1 VKLGNEDSMSTNS
14 DKENLQGAYQILRY
28 VQRALPIHSQQMHS
42 IIEETEKNNLL
53 LGANF
58 SNLIDEIGDSV
69 RKSNEIKDRLL
80 GAELSD
86 SHFDEIKSMLDELLH
101 NANSVQSSVSEIM
114 VSLQYQDSTRQILT
128 HVQDNLEDIGLEID
142 GLDDNL
148 QEPGAQDDQKLL
160 EKIAANYTMEKEREI
175 FFQVTGLD
183 AGNKNDNDEEED
195 EITFF

>member
-1 VKLGNEDSMSTNS
+1 MSSNSNNEKLQD
-14 DKENLQGAYQILRY
+14 AYQLLRY
-28 VQRALPIHSQQMHS
+28 VQRALPIHNQQMHA
-42 IIEETEKNNLL
+42 IVEETEKNNLL
-53 LGANF
+53 LGENF

-80 GAELSD
+80 AAELTD
-86 SHFDEIKSMLDELLH
+86 SHFDEIKSMLDELLS

-128 HVQDNLEDIGLEID
+128 HVQDNLQDISEEID
-142 GLDDNL
+142 GLD
-148 QEPGAQDDQKLL
+148 EEIKGSTPQDDIKLQ

-175 FFQVTGLD
+175 FFQVTGID
-183 AGNKNDNDEEED
+183 SKKHDDSNNDEED